1 MLLYRRTAVLGQHQ
15 SRDWCYEYL

>member
-1 MLLYRRTAVLGQHQ
+1 MLLYRGTAVLGQHQ